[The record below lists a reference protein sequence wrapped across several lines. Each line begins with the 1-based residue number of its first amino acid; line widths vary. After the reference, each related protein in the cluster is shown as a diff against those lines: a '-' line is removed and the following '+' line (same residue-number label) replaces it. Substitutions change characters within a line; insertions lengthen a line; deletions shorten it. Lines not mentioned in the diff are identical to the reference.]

1 MQVSAENFKLK
12 EELAR
17 ERHANEIYRKSM
29 IAEVEE
35 KVDKGVVF
43 ADAAR
48 AQREVLEQEIN
59 SAILST
65 TTLPPR
71 PLAAP
76 GIGWNV
82 SISHVSPLSSSK
94 LMIAAN
100 N

>member
-1 MQVSAENFKLK
+1 
-12 EELAR
+12 
-17 ERHANEIYRKSM
+17 M

-48 AQREVLEQEIN
+48 ARREVLQQEIN

-65 TTLPPR
+65 TTLPSQ

-82 SISHVSPLSSSK
+82 SI
-94 LMIAAN
+94 
-100 N
+100 

>member
-1 MQVSAENFKLK
+1 
-12 EELAR
+12 
-17 ERHANEIYRKSM
+17 M

-48 AQREVLEQEIN
+48 ARKEVLKQEID

-65 TTLPPR
+65 MTLPPQ
-71 PLAAP
+71 PPAAP

-82 SISHVSPLSSSK
+82 C
-94 LMIAAN
+94 
-100 N
+100 

>member
-48 AQREVLEQEIN
+48 ARKEVLKQEID

-65 TTLPPR
+65 MTLPPQ
-71 PLAAP
+71 PPAAP

-82 SISHVSPLSSSK
+82 YLNFTRNTIRISI
-94 LMIAAN
+94 
-100 N
+100 

>member
-1 MQVSAENFKLK
+1 
-12 EELAR
+12 
-17 ERHANEIYRKSM
+17 M

-48 AQREVLEQEIN
+48 ARKEVLKQEIE

-65 TTLPPR
+65 VTLPPQ
-71 PLAAP
+71 PPAAS

-82 SISHVSPLSSSK
+82 CLNFTTPRNTFRISI
-94 LMIAAN
+94 
-100 N
+100 

>member
-1 MQVSAENFKLK
+1 
-12 EELAR
+12 
-17 ERHANEIYRKSM
+17 M

-48 AQREVLEQEIN
+48 ARKEVLKQEID

-65 TTLPPR
+65 MTLPPQ
-71 PLAAP
+71 PPAAP

-82 SISHVSPLSSSK
+82 CLNFTTTRKTIRISI
-94 LMIAAN
+94 
-100 N
+100 